1 MIDVEHELGEIIQ
14 KALNLEN
21 RVKKFLSALSNKSF
35 DLETRW
41 EWYCALVESGALH
54 EIESFGGGFID
65 LVEGNMCLYSEF
77 HIERHQTVSFP
88 DFYQY
93 SVVETERTEDW
104 TAWREAVLAS
114 GYSGFTFDW

>member
-1 MIDVEHELGEIIQ
+1 MVDVEIGEILQ

-21 RVKKFLSALSNKSF
+21 RVKKFLPTLSNKSY

-41 EWYCALVESGALH
+41 EWYSALVESGALNNV
-54 EIESFGGGFID
+54 ESYADGLIH
-65 LVEGNMCLYSEF
+65 LVEGDLNLHDDF
-77 HIERHQTVSFP
+77 HIERSETTVYP

-93 SVVETERTEDW
+93 SVLDNERTEDW

-114 GYSGFTFDW
+114 GYSGFTYGW